1 MLFVYFKSIT
11 ISNLVSILFLK
22 KKKFSCQCNINPKKN
37 AVSDR
42 KYFFPI
48 SNVDGAEFMK
58 TFFCSFVSYFVC
70 LVFFFRYFW
79 TLLETV
85 SGIIRKQSNRY
96 LLIATKVFQMKHHD
110 KSFYNCISL
119 QLSNG

>member
-1 MLFVYFKSIT
+1 MQYQS
-11 ISNLVSILFLK
+11 
-22 KKKFSCQCNINPKKN
+22 KKN

-70 LVFFFRYFW
+70 LVFFLDISGHCWRPYQES
-79 TLLETV
+79 LENEV
-85 SGIIRKQSNRY
+85 IVIY
-96 LLIATKVFQMKHHD
+96 LSQQRCFK
-110 KSFYNCISL
+110 
-119 QLSNG
+119 